1 MNRKKQREWIF
12 KIIFENQINEVSNIK
27 DSFYNHEIDLGE
39 DSFCYLSL
47 KSYLENYNDINE
59 IILNQIGK
67 SSFNRLSKA
76 DKSILFLSINEI
88 FYLEIPVSV
97 SINEAVNLSKKYSTS
112 DGYKFIN
119 SVLGKISK
127 KRL

>member
-47 KSYLENYNDINE
+47 KSYLENYDDINE